1 MCQGRGTTNHEV
13 CAGRREGKGRAFG
26 TRSAVRGDIDIYRN
40 AGRGGLRLGRGGTR
54 EPGAGRARDVSE

>member
-1 MCQGRGTTNHEV
+1 MCQGLGTTNHEV
-13 CAGRREGKGRAFG
+13 CAGRREGEGRAFG
-26 TRSAVRGDIDIYRN
+26 TRSARCAVTVIYRN